1 MNILLT
7 GGTGFIGGV
16 LVERLVQR
24 GDFVAIYT
32 RDRSHFS
39 SENIKYINSLD
50 EISEEEYFE
59 CFINLAGE
67 SMAQGRWSDERKVV
81 LVESRVGTTRDLL
94 ALAQRL
100 GRPPAV
106 VLSASAIG
114 YYGHHGDE
122 FLSEDAPPRDGFS
135 HRLCQAWESEARRF
149 EKLGCR
155 VCRLRLGVVLGPI
168 LPGQGGGALAELT
181 KTYRFGIG
189 TWLGSGRQWL
199 SWVHRDDVLAA
210 MEFLLENGEL
220 SGAFNLTAP
229 EPVTNKGFCM
239 ALRHHL
245 RAVACLPVP
254 APVLRLAVGEMAD
267 ELLLKGQRV
276 VPRRL
281 QEAGFEFRYNSLA
294 EALPGLLA
302 R

>member
-1 MNILLT
+1 VLL
-7 GGTGFIGGV
+7 
-16 LVERLVQR
+16 
-24 GDFVAIYT
+24 
-32 RDRSHFS
+32 
-39 SENIKYINSLD
+39 
-50 EISEEEYFE
+50 
-59 CFINLAGE
+59 
-67 SMAQGRWSDERKVV
+67 
-81 LVESRVGTTRDLL
+81 ESRVGTTRALV
-94 ALAQRL
+94 ALARRL
-100 GRPPAV
+100 RQPPAV
-106 VLSASAIG
+106 LLSASAIG

-122 FLSEDAPPRDGFS
+122 FLSENAPPQEGFS
-135 HRLCQAWESEARRF
+135 HRLCQAWENEARRF
-149 EKLGCR
+149 EELGSR
-155 VCRLRLGVVLGPI
+155 VCRLRLGVVMGQI
-168 LPGQGGGALAELT
+168 VPGAGAGALAELI

-239 ALRHHL
+239 ALRHHF

-254 APVLRLAVGEMAD
+254 GLLLRLALGEMAD

-276 VPRRL
+276 VSRRL

-294 EALPGLLA
+294 EALLDLLA

>member
-1 MNILLT
+1 MNVLLT

-24 GDFVAIYT
+24 GDSVVIYT
-32 RDRSHFS
+32 RDRSHFDS
-39 SENIKYINSLD
+39 KNIMYINSLD
-50 EISEEEYFE
+50 EIPEEKYFE

-67 SMAQGRWSDERKVV
+67 SMAQGRWSEERKAV
-81 LVESRVGTTRDLL
+81 LLESRVGTTRALV
-94 ALAQRL
+94 ALARRL
-100 GRPPAV
+100 RQPPAV

-122 FLSEDAPPRDGFS
+122 FLSEDAPPQEGFS
-135 HRLCQAWESEARRF
+135 HRLCQAWENEALRF
-149 EKLGCR
+149 EELGSR
-155 VCRLRLGVVLGPI
+155 VCLFRLGVVLGPSV
-168 LPGQGGGALAELT
+168 PGQGGGALAELS
-181 KTYRFGIG
+181 KTFRFGIG

-210 MEFLLENGEL
+210 MEFLLEHGEL
-220 SGAFNLTAP
+220 AGAFNLTAP
-229 EPVTNKGFCM
+229 EPVTNKGFCI

-254 APVLRLAVGEMAD
+254 GPVLRLALGEMAD

-281 QEAGFEFRYNSLA
+281 LEAGFDFRYNSLA
-294 EALPGLLA
+294 EALPDLLA